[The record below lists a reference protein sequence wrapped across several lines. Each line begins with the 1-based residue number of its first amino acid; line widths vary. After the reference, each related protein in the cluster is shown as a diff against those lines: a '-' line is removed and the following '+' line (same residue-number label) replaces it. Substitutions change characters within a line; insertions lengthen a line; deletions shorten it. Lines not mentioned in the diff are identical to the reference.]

1 MCVATLTQDYDTMLK
16 TLSVNAAAPV
26 NTLRAALPELRKH
39 KGRVVFVTS
48 SSSHQCHPTWAP
60 YRCVNR

>member
-1 MCVATLTQDYDTMLK
+1 MLK